1 MDEEIKAQI
10 IPIIEGTKEGL
21 AKAVDF
27 LCEQSP
33 ILVKEILWWHGI
45 RSAMWFAVLL
55 AAFLV
60 GIYYSRKFLLWV
72 AAVDCKKECPT
83 TKGCLFC
90 PSLCFLFHV
99 VIYGGGATILFT
111 NLTWLKILVAPRL
124 FLLEFLKD
132 AIT

>member
-1 MDEEIKAQI
+1 MDEELKAQI
-10 IPIIEGTKEGL
+10 IPIIENTKEGL

-45 RSAMWFAVLL
+45 RSAILFIVLL
-55 AAFLV
+55 AAFVYLCAKTKKVFGWLSDQRDPDIPLAELGMGTYCV
-60 GIYYSRKFLLWV
+60 GTFM
-72 AAVDCKKECPT
+72 ACPT
-83 TKGCLFC
+83 L
-90 PSLCFLFHV
+90 L
-99 VIYGGGATILFT
+99 IA

-124 FLLEFLKD
+124 FLLEFMKD